1 MQGFYWL
8 IEDELAG
15 CGLPGRRGRG
25 IAWGAVGASEA
36 LDEDLAWLRARGI
49 GAVLTL
55 TEAPLLDGALAR
67 HGMTGL
73 HLPVPD
79 LVAPSPAQIE
89 AALGFIDWQRALGRG
104 VLVHCLVGQGRTG
117 TILAAFLVRGGLS
130 PADALRQV
138 RAVCPGAVENDE
150 QQRAL
155 AAYAAR
161 RDWIV

>member
-25 IAWGAVGASEA
+25 LAWGAEGAAA
-36 LDEDLAWLRARGI
+36 LDEDLTWLRARGI

-55 TEAPLLDGALAR
+55 TEAPLLEGALAR

-79 LVAPSPAQIE
+79 MAAPSPAQIE
-89 AALGFIDWQRALGRG
+89 LALGFIDRQRVLGRG

-117 TILAAFLVRGGLS
+117 TILAAYLIRGGLS
-130 PADALRQV
+130 PDEALRRV
-138 RAVCPGAVENDE
+138 RAACPGAVENDE

-155 AAYAAR
+155 AAFAAR

>member
-1 MQGFYWL
+1 MRGFYWL
-8 IEDELAG
+8 VEGELAG
-15 CGLPGRRGRG
+15 CGLPGRHGRG
-25 IAWGAVGASEA
+25 LAWGAEGATT
-36 LDEDLAWLRARGI
+36 LDEDLAWLRERGI

-79 LVAPSPAQIE
+79 MAAPTPAQIE
-89 AALGFIDWQRALGRG
+89 AALGFIDRQRALSRR

-117 TILAAFLVRGGLS
+117 TILAAYLIRGGLS
-130 PADALRQV
+130 PDEALRQV

-155 AAYAAR
+155 AAFAAR